1 MGLIK
6 IQQNTST
13 KNNSKSILQKASPL
27 IEEKQILYQEAGCL
41 KTTFSTG
48 FMHDDKPVVA
58 PPPPSFNQQTPI
70 EENEDSVI
78 DSMDT
83 GFGENNTISQDCP
96 KPQYKT
102 HLFKENHLSEFKS
115 ETEKAL
121 VRYNIGV
128 YSKTE
133 VHDLVSHIISDGTA
147 SFVTKE
153 QVEDMM
159 DQLDFVDSTLRAY
172 AIYDIPTK
180 LFPL

>member
-1 MGLIK
+1 MSLIR
-6 IQQNTST
+6 IQQNNSA
-13 KNNSKSILQKASPL
+13 KNNSKSILQKASPTVQ
-27 IEEKQILYQEAGCL
+27 EKQILYQEAECL
-41 KTTFSTG
+41 NTTFNTG
-48 FMHDDKPVVA
+48 FTHNDKPVIA
-58 PPPPSFNQQTPI
+58 PPPPSYNQQTPI
-70 EENEDSVI
+70 NKNEDSVI
-78 DSMDT
+78 ESVDT

-102 HLFKENHLSEFKS
+102 HLFKENHLGEFKS
-115 ETEKAL
+115 ETEKSL

-153 QVEDMM
+153 QVQDMV

-172 AIYDIPTK
+172 AIYDIPSK

>member
-1 MGLIK
+1 MGLIR

-13 KNNSKSILQKASPL
+13 KNNSKSILQKESTL
-27 IEEKQILYQEAGCL
+27 VKEKEILYKEAECL
-41 KTTFSTG
+41 NTTFSTG
-48 FMHDDKPVVA
+48 FVHDDKPVVA
-58 PPPPSFNQQTPI
+58 PAPPSFTQKPPI
-70 EENEDSVI
+70 EQNEDSVI
-78 DSMDT
+78 GSVDT

-102 HLFKENHLSEFKS
+102 HLFKENYLSEFKS
-115 ETEKAL
+115 ETEKTL

-128 YSKTE
+128 YSKVE

-147 SFVTKE
+147 TFVTKDE
-153 QVEDMM
+153 VQDMM

-172 AIYDIPTK
+172 ALYDIPSK